1 MKTKD
6 TIVQEIREG
15 KKDVATATMELLFDI
30 RHLTYASLKEQR
42 ERDLHLQNN
51 HQKILENIIK
61 P

>member
-6 TIVQEIREG
+6 AIIQEIREG

-42 ERDLHLQNN
+42 ERDLQNN
-51 HQKILENIIK
+51 NIKKI
-61 P
+61 